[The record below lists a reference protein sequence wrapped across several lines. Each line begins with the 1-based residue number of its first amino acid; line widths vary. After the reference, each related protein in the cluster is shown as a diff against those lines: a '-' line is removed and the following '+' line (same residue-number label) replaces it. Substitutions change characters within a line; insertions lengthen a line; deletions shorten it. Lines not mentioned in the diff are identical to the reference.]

1 MFVSFLGEAVHF
13 KASEMMLQLLRGTR
27 SCDYRSFV
35 SDIFKVDLIEV
46 LWWEVSTSNSKVET
60 MKSSELRD
68 LWYSLL
74 NELCCNRDSALAI
87 MEKDFLE
94 RFIVLESSLSNSGL
108 LQDPANTSFLR
119 LVSSVFHATN
129 LSDHERYFKKA
140 VPTMEILAELCLCT
154 IVCIFDMNEAKWN
167 ATEVLYALAMHQD
180 TLIGVWKAC
189 YLYPTQISDAAL
201 VKGTE
206 RLCAVSEMLLQC
218 GNNVAD
224 LILVLTAVL
233 KICRQSIDILIR
245 ARNLSECWPMINV
258 LVQVLQQCI
267 SDPSASSRSY
277 LRPIVLTTSN
287 PADFLPYYFPTEL
300 HVKATVL
307 ALQLVQLCL
316 ADRQFTE
323 SLETESD
330 LLRNL
335 FVCIATSN
343 WRVASAAAIELSTLI
358 HCDPDVT
365 NPEDDEDG
373 VTRYMCDQGDYRY
386 LEFFSDFA
394 TQEVVRVAPSSR
406 FPPCFVL
413 LVRWLRFYSV
423 NVTLLSDVQMVE
435 DFAQEL
441 ESTKELAETTQLDVH
456 EKFAGSILEILL
468 YLVANYHSVIYTSDN
483 SESEEKEHSLFLQS
497 LLALCQRRPRS
508 CLDNADT
515 CIVSS
520 CRVRSRALKLVQ
532 LLCSIDLPHTR
543 SVQVFSNPQQMQ
555 ILMMIVENS
564 TSDVEQNSAAQLMEA
579 LALKDPVKNVL
590 IRDTSL
596 LFRLGAWLEIDKL
609 QLLAAAIIQRLA
621 TPSSSVLNRSV
632 FGFSPSIQ
640 QQLAHFLIV
649 GVEQKKPSQ
658 VLPKKSKPLL
668 REVYRLRIEMQLEED
683 IKRSPRQKSST
694 SLLSVQLR
702 LEIVDQSGL
711 CLRQFE
717 YQATVRS
724 GDEFCYHEFL
734 MEPAASIVR
743 CTILTRNA
751 AEYEDPKVRE
761 LELSRGIGS
770 STHRCDSVLLRFSEE
785 PLRTSSVLSGILSRL
800 LRQEIGPLSFEF
812 FQALSG
818 IVAEF
823 CRDYSIFCDPVVD
836 LPSQILVV
844 LATSVEF
851 APAGKMDVTC
861 LENLTTWFPNKPT
874 VSNFKS
880 IAPPVLHLIQNL
892 RQLACIGDF
901 TENLNYGS
909 VLDSSASNFP
919 QFWFLE
925 KFVEFIGDVEVQD
938 LTANVLN
945 ALFIEN
951 SDLLLYLTASPSK
964 YLQPEDI
971 KFDSELRE
979 LILFTNEHAELLSVL
994 TVNRK
999 KALTSAIRVATQ
1011 NARVLMAFHSM
1022 TSLALDFYI
1031 DTAKKLQNQK
1041 KSKLNSKRRV
1051 SAIVNIGK
1059 TEQTVFLEWLLLLE
1073 QLAGLLCSGLHE
1085 LDAVYYMEIVS
1096 QFRSLILDLPLFLR
1110 KMECMGTHSRREA
1123 LMLFLDNLHR
1133 LVKRATNRNELR
1145 VVAANGSGIVD
1156 QTKAIRA
1163 RLRKLDVHIST
1174 SLAALLEAREGMEN
1188 LSRLLLAMQYMW
1200 RRMMGTTSVEK
1211 AMASSRESISLLKKI
1226 KEKFVSFTHA
1236 LRRPR
1241 AVFGARHETSAAT
1254 EFDSPSELL
1263 KASQG
1268 TESVSTD
1275 QSSQSSSE
1283 YDEFGVTGRNSTR
1296 FSSLFPFT
1304 SLDLLLDH
1312 FGWESVATKR
1322 TRQLLQSSRNKNDVI
1337 EVLKSTFG
1345 IGEEAVKQMTPLDL
1359 AEKFQ
1364 ELEETKK
1371 ISDGL
1376 DQLQQLIIEN
1386 DMPFENFPFVVHD
1399 KVEMSLWRLM
1409 VRPIQ
1414 RVRLFHLYHQT
1425 QRFVL
1430 SDPTKRRII
1439 LESYRQVSPQRP
1451 VIRKRSRDE
1460 LNSEAESPTK
1470 LVPKL
1475 EKKSTFSR
1483 YFGTFKKDKQRIG
1496 ADQIVQEEPV
1506 QTAVATGP
1514 WNAAPSL
1521 KVVISRSTL
1530 KVCDGIFNPDP
1541 FSDDAAMILLRR
1553 KLEAKK
1559 KRKNLTGVT
1568 RFRDSSR
1575 SAQYRYGRQDSVLDR
1590 LLRGVILVG
1599 ARLILLIA
1607 FWRQEE
1613 LRTDLKDPIMAK
1625 AFDDPH
1631 ARDEYYRLYHAKK
1644 GLGELVRV
1652 WMPTSGRLGL
1662 QLWQERHYALIG
1674 TLVSVTI
1681 VLWLPAF
1688 AFPDGETNTASKRN
1702 TFMTRIV
1709 YGYGIGIFL
1718 LAVVSIALI
1727 AQNRFVLLEQTRLRL
1742 RPVSRYYQNVL
1753 AVTAIGVELV
1763 QLNSLAFDSA
1773 VDWDS
1778 SDELPATVEWLGN
1791 QGITKFGFSSAAELE
1806 ALGVLLL
1813 LLFWFLLLKCANKFR
1828 ETSALLHRVLTK
1840 DLPALVHGFLYMST
1854 ISVFFS
1860 YLACMDCSVERNSTY
1875 EKCKQDPQS
1884 PPFLIAHKEIT
1895 CWTAEHQ
1902 WYALLGLWGITF
1914 FLPIGLLAHGMSQV
1928 LFQRETLDIKY
1939 APVLILVVQLVKAA
1953 AATAQAFFPSDPIL
1967 LASLG
1972 AVGNAV
1978 LLVLTLAMHS
1988 CSLWYIKYLK
1998 CGIYAASCWA
2008 SLGAIHRLQYTGQSS
2023 TRSLN
2028 IIYFGWLSIG
2038 LTAASAILARVW
2050 LRARAKQ
2057 RDTERHFAAQ
2067 QRLLNADKASGILG
2081 VVEQKFMS
2089 AASKR
2094 CDDSLTRAAF
2104 ISNARRLGSSSPP
2117 PVLKEFIAKAS
2128 AAPGSLNEARGVLF
2142 VQSSRVLAK
2151 KLREHEEL
2159 RRRW

>member
-1 MFVSFLGEAVHF
+1 
-13 KASEMMLQLLRGTR
+13 
-27 SCDYRSFV
+27 
-35 SDIFKVDLIEV
+35 
-46 LWWEVSTSNSKVET
+46 
-60 MKSSELRD
+60 
-68 LWYSLL
+68 
-74 NELCCNRDSALAI
+74 
-87 MEKDFLE
+87 
-94 RFIVLESSLSNSGL
+94 
-108 LQDPANTSFLR
+108 
-119 LVSSVFHATN
+119 
-129 LSDHERYFKKA
+129 
-140 VPTMEILAELCLCT
+140 
-154 IVCIFDMNEAKWN
+154 
-167 ATEVLYALAMHQD
+167 
-180 TLIGVWKAC
+180 
-189 YLYPTQISDAAL
+189 
-201 VKGTE
+201 
-206 RLCAVSEMLLQC
+206 
-218 GNNVAD
+218 
-224 LILVLTAVL
+224 
-233 KICRQSIDILIR
+233 
-245 ARNLSECWPMINV
+245 
-258 LVQVLQQCI
+258 
-267 SDPSASSRSY
+267 
-277 LRPIVLTTSN
+277 
-287 PADFLPYYFPTEL
+287 
-300 HVKATVL
+300 
-307 ALQLVQLCL
+307 
-316 ADRQFTE
+316 
-323 SLETESD
+323 
-330 LLRNL
+330 
-335 FVCIATSN
+335 
-343 WRVASAAAIELSTLI
+343 
-358 HCDPDVT
+358 
-365 NPEDDEDG
+365 
-373 VTRYMCDQGDYRY
+373 
-386 LEFFSDFA
+386 
-394 TQEVVRVAPSSR
+394 
-406 FPPCFVL
+406 
-413 LVRWLRFYSV
+413 
-423 NVTLLSDVQMVE
+423 
-435 DFAQEL
+435 
-441 ESTKELAETTQLDVH
+441 
-456 EKFAGSILEILL
+456 
-468 YLVANYHSVIYTSDN
+468 
-483 SESEEKEHSLFLQS
+483 
-497 LLALCQRRPRS
+497 
-508 CLDNADT
+508 
-515 CIVSS
+515 
-520 CRVRSRALKLVQ
+520 
-532 LLCSIDLPHTR
+532 
-543 SVQVFSNPQQMQ
+543 
-555 ILMMIVENS
+555 
-564 TSDVEQNSAAQLMEA
+564 
-579 LALKDPVKNVL
+579 
-590 IRDTSL
+590 
-596 LFRLGAWLEIDKL
+596 
-609 QLLAAAIIQRLA
+609 
-621 TPSSSVLNRSV
+621 
-632 FGFSPSIQ
+632 
-640 QQLAHFLIV
+640 
-649 GVEQKKPSQ
+649 
-658 VLPKKSKPLL
+658 
-668 REVYRLRIEMQLEED
+668 
-683 IKRSPRQKSST
+683 
-694 SLLSVQLR
+694 
-702 LEIVDQSGL
+702 
-711 CLRQFE
+711 
-717 YQATVRS
+717 
-724 GDEFCYHEFL
+724 
-734 MEPAASIVR
+734 
-743 CTILTRNA
+743 
-751 AEYEDPKVRE
+751 
-761 LELSRGIGS
+761 
-770 STHRCDSVLLRFSEE
+770 
-785 PLRTSSVLSGILSRL
+785 
-800 LRQEIGPLSFEF
+800 
-812 FQALSG
+812 
-818 IVAEF
+818 
-823 CRDYSIFCDPVVD
+823 
-836 LPSQILVV
+836 
-844 LATSVEF
+844 
-851 APAGKMDVTC
+851 
-861 LENLTTWFPNKPT
+861 
-874 VSNFKS
+874 
-880 IAPPVLHLIQNL
+880 
-892 RQLACIGDF
+892 
-901 TENLNYGS
+901 
-909 VLDSSASNFP
+909 
-919 QFWFLE
+919 
-925 KFVEFIGDVEVQD
+925 
-938 LTANVLN
+938 
-945 ALFIEN
+945 
-951 SDLLLYLTASPSK
+951 
-964 YLQPEDI
+964 
-971 KFDSELRE
+971 
-979 LILFTNEHAELLSVL
+979 
-994 TVNRK
+994 
-999 KALTSAIRVATQ
+999 
-1011 NARVLMAFHSM
+1011 MAFHSM

-1283 YDEFGVTGRNSTR
+1283 YDEFGVT
-1296 FSSLFPFT
+1296 
-1304 SLDLLLDH
+1304 
-1312 FGWESVATKR
+1312 
-1322 TRQLLQSSRNKNDVI
+1322 
-1337 EVLKSTFG
+1337 
-1345 IGEEAVKQMTPLDL
+1345 
-1359 AEKFQ
+1359 
-1364 ELEETKK
+1364 
-1371 ISDGL
+1371 
-1376 DQLQQLIIEN
+1376 
-1386 DMPFENFPFVVHD
+1386 
-1399 KVEMSLWRLM
+1399 
-1409 VRPIQ
+1409 
-1414 RVRLFHLYHQT
+1414 
-1425 QRFVL
+1425 
-1430 SDPTKRRII
+1430 
-1439 LESYRQVSPQRP
+1439 
-1451 VIRKRSRDE
+1451 
-1460 LNSEAESPTK
+1460 
-1470 LVPKL
+1470 
-1475 EKKSTFSR
+1475 
-1483 YFGTFKKDKQRIG
+1483 
-1496 ADQIVQEEPV
+1496 
-1506 QTAVATGP
+1506 
-1514 WNAAPSL
+1514 
-1521 KVVISRSTL
+1521 
-1530 KVCDGIFNPDP
+1530 
-1541 FSDDAAMILLRR
+1541 
-1553 KLEAKK
+1553 
-1559 KRKNLTGVT
+1559 
-1568 RFRDSSR
+1568 
-1575 SAQYRYGRQDSVLDR
+1575 
-1590 LLRGVILVG
+1590 
-1599 ARLILLIA
+1599 
-1607 FWRQEE
+1607 EE

>member
-1 MFVSFLGEAVHF
+1 
-13 KASEMMLQLLRGTR
+13 
-27 SCDYRSFV
+27 
-35 SDIFKVDLIEV
+35 
-46 LWWEVSTSNSKVET
+46 
-60 MKSSELRD
+60 
-68 LWYSLL
+68 
-74 NELCCNRDSALAI
+74 
-87 MEKDFLE
+87 
-94 RFIVLESSLSNSGL
+94 
-108 LQDPANTSFLR
+108 
-119 LVSSVFHATN
+119 
-129 LSDHERYFKKA
+129 
-140 VPTMEILAELCLCT
+140 
-154 IVCIFDMNEAKWN
+154 
-167 ATEVLYALAMHQD
+167 
-180 TLIGVWKAC
+180 
-189 YLYPTQISDAAL
+189 
-201 VKGTE
+201 
-206 RLCAVSEMLLQC
+206 
-218 GNNVAD
+218 
-224 LILVLTAVL
+224 
-233 KICRQSIDILIR
+233 
-245 ARNLSECWPMINV
+245 
-258 LVQVLQQCI
+258 
-267 SDPSASSRSY
+267 
-277 LRPIVLTTSN
+277 
-287 PADFLPYYFPTEL
+287 
-300 HVKATVL
+300 
-307 ALQLVQLCL
+307 
-316 ADRQFTE
+316 
-323 SLETESD
+323 
-330 LLRNL
+330 
-335 FVCIATSN
+335 
-343 WRVASAAAIELSTLI
+343 
-358 HCDPDVT
+358 
-365 NPEDDEDG
+365 
-373 VTRYMCDQGDYRY
+373 
-386 LEFFSDFA
+386 
-394 TQEVVRVAPSSR
+394 
-406 FPPCFVL
+406 
-413 LVRWLRFYSV
+413 
-423 NVTLLSDVQMVE
+423 
-435 DFAQEL
+435 
-441 ESTKELAETTQLDVH
+441 
-456 EKFAGSILEILL
+456 
-468 YLVANYHSVIYTSDN
+468 
-483 SESEEKEHSLFLQS
+483 
-497 LLALCQRRPRS
+497 
-508 CLDNADT
+508 
-515 CIVSS
+515 
-520 CRVRSRALKLVQ
+520 
-532 LLCSIDLPHTR
+532 
-543 SVQVFSNPQQMQ
+543 
-555 ILMMIVENS
+555 
-564 TSDVEQNSAAQLMEA
+564 
-579 LALKDPVKNVL
+579 
-590 IRDTSL
+590 
-596 LFRLGAWLEIDKL
+596 
-609 QLLAAAIIQRLA
+609 
-621 TPSSSVLNRSV
+621 
-632 FGFSPSIQ
+632 
-640 QQLAHFLIV
+640 
-649 GVEQKKPSQ
+649 
-658 VLPKKSKPLL
+658 
-668 REVYRLRIEMQLEED
+668 
-683 IKRSPRQKSST
+683 
-694 SLLSVQLR
+694 
-702 LEIVDQSGL
+702 
-711 CLRQFE
+711 
-717 YQATVRS
+717 
-724 GDEFCYHEFL
+724 
-734 MEPAASIVR
+734 
-743 CTILTRNA
+743 
-751 AEYEDPKVRE
+751 
-761 LELSRGIGS
+761 
-770 STHRCDSVLLRFSEE
+770 
-785 PLRTSSVLSGILSRL
+785 
-800 LRQEIGPLSFEF
+800 
-812 FQALSG
+812 
-818 IVAEF
+818 
-823 CRDYSIFCDPVVD
+823 
-836 LPSQILVV
+836 
-844 LATSVEF
+844 
-851 APAGKMDVTC
+851 
-861 LENLTTWFPNKPT
+861 
-874 VSNFKS
+874 
-880 IAPPVLHLIQNL
+880 
-892 RQLACIGDF
+892 
-901 TENLNYGS
+901 
-909 VLDSSASNFP
+909 
-919 QFWFLE
+919 
-925 KFVEFIGDVEVQD
+925 
-938 LTANVLN
+938 
-945 ALFIEN
+945 
-951 SDLLLYLTASPSK
+951 
-964 YLQPEDI
+964 
-971 KFDSELRE
+971 
-979 LILFTNEHAELLSVL
+979 
-994 TVNRK
+994 
-999 KALTSAIRVATQ
+999 
-1011 NARVLMAFHSM
+1011 MAFHSM

-1763 QLNSLAFDSA
+1763 QINSLAFDSA

-1988 CSLWYIKYLK
+1988 YSLWYIKYLK